1 MGERGEWEC
10 GNGNVTHLLTGELA
24 EDGGKVV
31 GIATEAGLD
40 LILH

>member
-1 MGERGEWEC
+1 M
-10 GNGNVTHLLTGELA
+10 THLLTGELA